1 MPELP
6 APRRPPGELES
17 EVLAAL
23 WAAGRPLTPQNVQQ
37 ALGGGLARTTVATIL
52 GRLHEKG
59 TVQRKRVGRAFA
71 YTPSV
76 PDTAGLA
83 ARRMRS
89 ELDRGP
95 DRSTVLARFV
105 SDLSADD
112 EQLLR
117 GLLGDATDTPGAP
130 EGPDVARTPDARNTS
145 GHRIRRAD
153 RA

>member
-1 MPELP
+1 MSELP
-6 APRRPPGELES
+6 APRRPHGELEA

-23 WAAGRPLTPQNVQQ
+23 WAAGRPLTPQDVQQ

-59 TVQRKRVGRAFA
+59 TLLRTRAGRAYA
-71 YTPSV
+71 YV
-76 PDTAGLA
+76 PAVQDTAGLA

-89 ELDRGP
+89 ELDREP

-112 EQLLR
+112 ERLLR
-117 GLLGDATDTPGAP
+117 ELLGDSP
-130 EGPDVARTPDARNTS
+130 EGGLPEGGSAGTGGTPAREEPA
-145 GHRIRRAD
+145 
-153 RA
+153 